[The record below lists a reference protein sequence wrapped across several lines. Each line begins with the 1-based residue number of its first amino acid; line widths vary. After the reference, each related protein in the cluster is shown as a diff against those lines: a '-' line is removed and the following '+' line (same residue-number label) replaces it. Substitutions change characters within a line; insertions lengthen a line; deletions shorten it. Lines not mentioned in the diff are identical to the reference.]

1 MTVAV
6 DIRQIAPATRTVPL
20 GSGTV
25 EITGLSLRKLTA
37 LVVSFPQLLDL
48 AAGKMDL
55 AELVLSAPDAALALF
70 AAAAVV
76 PATPKFWQFWNRFRP
91 DEAAILRAF
100 DQAATG
106 AQIDVLAQ
114 LFEITFEGPRAGP
127 FLEAVLN
134 MIRAPDAGLKDHA
147 APATSEPEMSEP
159 NMPSSSST

>member
-25 EITGLSLRKLTA
+25 EIGGLSLRKLTA

-76 PATPKFWQFWNRFRP
+76 PAPPKFWQFWQRSA
-91 DEAAILRAF
+91 DEAAVLRAF

-106 AQIDVLAQ
+106 AQIDLLAQ

-127 FLEAVLN
+127 FTEAVLK
-134 MIRAPDAGLKDHA
+134 MIRAVGLKDHA
-147 APATSEPEMSEP
+147 APETSKPEMSEP